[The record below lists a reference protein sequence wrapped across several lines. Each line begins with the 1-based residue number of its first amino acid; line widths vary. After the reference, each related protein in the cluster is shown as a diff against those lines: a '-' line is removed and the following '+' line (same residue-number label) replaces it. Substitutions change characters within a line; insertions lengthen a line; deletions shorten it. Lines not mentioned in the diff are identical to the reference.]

1 MLRAAK
7 PASPSSRRTTVSPW
21 RGVRC
26 AAKNENTSAVVT
38 SAGPLAT
45 TVKKILKSEAIA
57 SQVLVRARTP
67 TKAR

>member
-1 MLRAAK
+1 
-7 PASPSSRRTTVSPW
+7 VSPW